1 MTRQRGFTLLEA
13 LIALVV
19 VSIGLLGL
27 LGLQA
32 VSLSNT
38 HVSAT
43 RTTANDAA
51 EDIAERMRSNL
62 AGVDANHYAD
72 IDNPSAGK
80 VPGFDCV
87 DSSCSARQMATADAY
102 AWDQSIAARLPNG
115 RGRVDCLDNDPADG
129 DACSRQSPHR
139 VTVIWRER
147 DRQVERQ
154 GIEDFD
160 ACDDADDEIDQRCF
174 QLEFVP

>member
-1 MTRQRGFTLLEA
+1 MIQQRGFTLLEA

-43 RTTANDAA
+43 RTTANEAA

-62 AGVDANHYAD
+62 AGVDANHYAS

-80 VPGFDCV
+80 APGVDCV
-87 DSSCSARQMATADAY
+87 SNSCSAQQMAAVDAY
-102 AWDQSIAARLPNG
+102 AWDQSISARLPNG
-115 RGRVDCLDNDPADG
+115 RGQVDCLDNDPADG

-154 GIEDFD
+154 NIEDFD
-160 ACDDADDEIDQRCF
+160 ACDDESDDIDQRCF

>member
-51 EDIAERMRSNL
+51 KDIAERMRSNL

-72 IDNPSAGK
+72 IDHPSAGK
-80 VPGFDCV
+80 APGFDCV
-87 DSSCSARQMATADAY
+87 DSSCSAQQMATVDAY
-102 AWDQSIAARLPNG
+102 AWDQSIGAQLPNG

-129 DACSRQSPHR
+129 DACSRKSPHR

-160 ACDDADDEIDQRCF
+160 ACDDEDDEIDQRCF